1 MVSVIIPSYNREET
15 IVESVNSI
23 LQQTY
28 SDLEVIVVDDGST
41 DGTAAAVQSIQDSRV
56 VYHYQENAG
65 ACAARN
71 TGIRLAKGEYI
82 AFQDSDDRWHSD
94 KLEKQLAVFEKH
106 SPDVVFCKLCRIEAD
121 GTNTILGKTNS
132 EGFLKPGASLFAM
145 GTQTII
151 GKRKVF
157 ETYQFDPDMP
167 RFQDF
172 ELLYRISKNNS
183 IYCLDEA
190 LVDYLVGDDSISRN
204 NKRLIQASKLLL
216 EKHPQ
221 LCKDQPRASK
231 SIARMLW
238 SAWLYNRKEA
248 DFDAKTCIRLA
259 LTYNHSAKYIVK
271 TIMVYVGLYNLY
283 RKLLPQE

>member
-1 MVSVIIPSYNREET
+1 MRRVLVVGGANGIGLSIATELANRIDVDT
-15 IVESVNSI
+15 VYIVDKAS
-23 LQQTY
+23 T
-28 SDLEVIVVDDGST
+28 SD
-41 DGTAAAVQSIQDSRV
+41 
-56 VYHYQENAG
+56 
-65 ACAARN
+65 
-71 TGIRLAKGEYI
+71 EYI
-82 AFQDSDDRWHSD
+82 H
-94 KLEKQLAVFEKH
+94 EK
-106 SPDVVFCKLCRIEAD
+106 
-121 GTNTILGKTNS
+121 
-132 EGFLKPGASLFAM
+132 
-145 GTQTII
+145 
-151 GKRKVF
+151 F